1 MAGPQADSGA
11 SPASDTARDAPEAP
25 ESAHRA
31 RGDDQWTGYVL
42 PAKARRDAGW
52 AAPAGNAWP
61 PNRPA
66 EPEPG
71 SYPALRR
78 AVDMQSGPHPT
89 LADERGGQP
98 STDHPGQAVGPDA
111 AGEEATGGAADA
123 ATASAVEETSS
134 GAYPSLRRAVD
145 RVGEGRARRRAN
157 PDLLADPDDGAGW
170 RTDAA
175 PVSSVR
181 PGTGPQAAMGSSASE
196 AAAEAAD
203 TTDGPTGPD
212 GQGGRDGEHA
222 QDSAS
227 SESSEN
233 GHAAERTDG
242 ARAERP
248 SGGGRHA
255 APKKRAVAPTQ
266 PDGDAAAPHTPDD
279 NSQSAAGERAD
290 PDDPDRLA
298 AWVDALTEADS
309 ETSKIAGRRTGPIP
323 ALSEAVLSA
332 MDKVAGK
339 TPAGDG
345 TKAPHTEA
353 AQDADGTEASATE
366 EAQEHADDEP
376 AWTSSAVGDGDDD
389 DDDDDEYRISSNDPW
404 QPMPATTREELIT
417 RLDALATIVSIGR
430 EDFDPELI
438 ARARHLLDHAGARLR
453 LSGDHTVV
461 ALAGGTGSGK
471 SSLFNALCGLEFS
484 RVGIT
489 RPTTSSAHACVWGN
503 EGADG
508 LLTWLGVPRRC
519 RHSRTSVLD
528 SDNSELSGLILLDLP
543 DHDSVRAMH
552 TAEADRL
559 IGAADLLIWVLDP
572 QKYADAAV
580 HHRYLRE
587 MSGYGAVT
595 VAVLNQVDRVEH
607 DELEELL
614 TDLRRLLETE
624 SGVQPR
630 VLTTSV
636 LTGQGVRG
644 LRELLIETV
653 TERRALIDRLVADLD
668 QVIGGFERYQG
679 STEAPSVSEAGRL
692 RLVTDLLAA
701 SGVSAIA
708 DTTETAHERRGC
720 RRVGWPVTRWARK
733 LRRDPLRAIR
743 MGFHS
748 DDDERG
754 VAGPVDAHQAEIETA
769 TAEIADSVGGS
780 LPAPWPKRLRA
791 AARGNL
797 RDLPVGLGNAISE
810 TVPDP
815 ENTPLWWQIVR
826 IVQYTLVAVAG
837 VGLAWIGTLL
847 VSWIGGGL
855 TGFALL
861 DDPIYLGFAGAV
873 AAATLAVGWLTD
885 VGCRNLVSVAATQ
898 RRDQVERDSAEK
910 VRTLADELVVA
921 PLERELG
928 RYREYREALGTAL
941 TKHG

>member
-1 MAGPQADSGA
+1 MTTQRNPAHADEEPDVAEPQADSGA
-11 SPASDTARDAPEAP
+11 SPAPDTAPNAPEAP

-66 EPEPG
+66 EPEPR

-78 AVDMQSGPHPT
+78 AVDMQSGPHPS
-89 LADERGGQP
+89 LADDGEAQP
-98 STDHPGQAVGPDA
+98 SSEHPGEAEAQDATGDAGGASA
-111 AGEEATGGAADA
+111 AGAPP
-123 ATASAVEETSS
+123 VEETTS

-145 RVGEGRARRRAN
+145 RAGDGRARRRTN
-157 PDLLADPDDGAGW
+157 PDLLADPDDSAGW

-175 PVSSVR
+175 PASGARS
-181 PGTGPQAAMGSSASE
+181 GTGPQPAVHPSAP
-196 AAAEAAD
+196 AGPAEAAE
-203 TTDGPTGPD
+203 TANVEAHPTG
-212 GQGGRDGEHA
+212 QRT
-222 QDSAS
+222 QDSHDTQNDQNS
-227 SESSEN
+227 QS
-233 GHAAERTDG
+233 GHGADRADG
-242 ARAERP
+242 SRPERP
-248 SGGGRHA
+248 AGGGRHA
-255 APKKRAVAPTQ
+255 APRRHAATSSEPG
-266 PDGDAAAPHTPDD
+266 GDAESPRPPADHAQRADAHGTDPHRRR
-279 NSQSAAGERAD
+279 GD
-290 PDDPDRLA
+290 PDDPDQLA
-298 AWVDALTEADS
+298 AWVGALTETDNA
-309 ETSKIAGRRTGPIP
+309 TSKIAGRRTGPIP
-323 ALSEAVLSA
+323 ALSEDVLRA
-332 MDKVAGK
+332 MDQEAGK
-339 TPAGDG
+339 
-345 TKAPHTEA
+345 APEDA
-353 AQDADGTEASATE
+353 AAE
-366 EAQEHADDEP
+366 EPHPKTGGERADDGP
-376 AWTSSAVGDGDDD
+376 AWTSAA
-389 DDDDDEYRISSNDPW
+389 DDDDDEYQVSSNEPW

-430 EDFDPELI
+430 ADFDPDLI

-508 LLTWLGVPRRC
+508 LLTWLGVPPRC

-528 SDNSELSGLILLDLP
+528 TDNSELSGLILLDLP

-636 LTGQGVRG
+636 LTGQGIRG
-644 LRELLIETV
+644 LRDLLIETV

-679 STEAPSVSEAGRL
+679 STEPPSVSEAGRL

-791 AARGNL
+791 AARSNL

-815 ENTPLWWQIVR
+815 ADTPLWWQIVR
-826 IVQYTLVAVAG
+826 VVQYTLVGTAG
-837 VGLAWIGTLL
+837 AGLAWIGTLL
-847 VSWIGGGL
+847 ASWIGGGL

-861 DDPIYLGFAGAV
+861 DDPTYLGLAGAV
-873 AAATLAVGWLTD
+873 AGATLIVGWLTD

-898 RRDQVERDSAEK
+898 RRDQVERDSAAK
-910 VRTLADELVVA
+910 VRAIADELIIA
-921 PLERELG
+921 PLEEELG

-941 TKHG
+941 TKHD